1 LFLAEERPM
10 IAQLDND
17 DWIDRV
23 RDALRNWHSP
33 DLLEKNDLA
42 GLGLVERQ
50 SQKDIY
56 LGGAYR
62 RGRALRDVLKAAI
75 ATLGVAGEMPPSADT
90 SADPRWMDHRWRHH
104 NILTLSQNL
113 PVGDVAARVGLAL
126 AGQFYREQKRAF
138 ATLAEV
144 LRSQEGGP
152 IAAASTA
159 ALAYPSGAVK
169 LDDPFYIER
178 ASDVELAEAL
188 KTPGATITIR
198 GPRQVGKTSLLTR
211 GIYHGR
217 RQFNPRVIYYDQQ
230 GADEADTQ
238 NLDTFLHSL
247 ALHFFDE
254 LDLDLATVAPAW
266 DSQLQPQRKL
276 SKLIERHILASDDRP
291 VLLAMDEIDR
301 LQFTP
306 FSDEFFGLL
315 RSWHNR
321 RASHPLWNK
330 LTIIMAIST
339 EPYLLIDNLN
349 QSPFNVGQ
357 ILYLRDFSGAQVADL
372 NTRYGAPVGAEEVP
386 EITSLLGGHPYLTRV
401 ALYTM
406 VVDRLTWRDLAAVSA
421 ADNGPFHQHLQLQYR
436 LTAGDDR
443 LRNALGV
450 IMQTNRCSDEHAGF
464 RLMKAG
470 LVNRLDDGA
479 YECRCELYRRYFSA
493 RL

>member
-1 LFLAEERPM
+1 M

-17 DWIDRV
+17 DWIDLV

-33 DLLEKNDLA
+33 DLLDKNDLA

-50 SQKDIY
+50 AHKDIY
-56 LGGAYR
+56 LGVAHR
-62 RGRALRDVLKAAI
+62 QGRALRDVLKAAI
-75 ATLGVAGEMPPSADT
+75 AMLGAEGETPPSADNPT
-90 SADPRWMDHRWRHH
+90 DPRWMDHRWRHH

-138 ATLAEV
+138 AALAEV
-144 LRSQEGGP
+144 LRSREGSP
-152 IAAASTA
+152 ISAASTA

-169 LDDPFYIER
+169 LDDRFYVER
-178 ASDVELAEAL
+178 DSDFELAEAL

-198 GPRQVGKTSLLTR
+198 GPRQVGKTSLLMR
-211 GIYHGR
+211 GIHQGR
-217 RQFNPRVIYYDQQ
+217 RQFNARVVYYDQQ
-230 GADEADTQ
+230 SAEESATETL
-238 NLDTFLHSL
+238 NTFLHSL

-254 LDLDLATVAPAW
+254 LDLDLDLIAPAW
-266 DSQLQPQRKL
+266 NSQLQAQRKL
-276 SKLIERHILASDDRP
+276 GKLIERHILAGDDRP

-301 LQFTP
+301 LQFTA
-306 FSDEFFGLL
+306 FSNEFFGLL

-321 RASHPLWNK
+321 RASHPIWNK

-339 EPYLLIDNLN
+339 EPYLLIDNLH

-357 ILYLRDFSGAQVADL
+357 ILYLRDFSSAQVADL
-372 NTRYGAPVGAEEVP
+372 NARYGAPAGAEELP
-386 EITSLLGGHPYLTRV
+386 GITALLGGHPYLTRV

-406 VVDRLTWRDLAAVSA
+406 VVDRLTWGDLERVSI

-436 LTAGDDR
+436 LTAHDTK
-443 LRNALGV
+443 LRNAFRE
-450 IMQTNRCSDEHAGF
+450 IMQTNRCSDEQAGF

-470 LVNRLDDGA
+470 LANRLDDGG
-479 YECRCELYRRYFSA
+479 YECRCELYRRYFST